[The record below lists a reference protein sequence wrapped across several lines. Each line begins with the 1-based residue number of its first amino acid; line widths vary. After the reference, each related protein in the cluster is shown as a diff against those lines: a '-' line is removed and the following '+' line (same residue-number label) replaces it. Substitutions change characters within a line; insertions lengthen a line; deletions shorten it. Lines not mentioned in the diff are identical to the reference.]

1 MDRDQAGGHHSDL
14 EKFAR
19 GQDHIATGMAA
30 EHSAQH
36 STRNCKIRR
45 AEKYPGDANRDVS
58 SKTDEQTDRQCSR
71 PRFSLEE
78 NSEDAL
84 DHQIRAVQQSP
95 NHKGPGGAVPK
106 SAEKHDRSEERR
118 VGKEC
123 RSRWSPYH

>member
-1 MDRDQAGGHHSDL
+1 MDRAQAGGHHSDL

-36 STRNCKIRR
+36 SARDRKIRGAKKHPR
-45 AEKYPGDANRDVS
+45 DANRDVS
-58 SKTDEQTDRQCSR
+58 SKTDEQTDRHFSR

-78 NSEDAL
+78 NSEDAF
-84 DHQIRAVQQSP
+84 DPQIRAVQQSP

-106 SAEKHDRSEERR
+106 SAEKHDNDE
-118 VGKEC
+118 VG
-123 RSRWSPYH
+123 R